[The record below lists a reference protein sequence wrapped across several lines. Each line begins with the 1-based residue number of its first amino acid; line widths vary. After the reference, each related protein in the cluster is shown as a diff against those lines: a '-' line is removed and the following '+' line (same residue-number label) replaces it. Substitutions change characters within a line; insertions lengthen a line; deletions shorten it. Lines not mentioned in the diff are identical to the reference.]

1 MWGLQLK
8 ADDDLEKALE
18 PQFCVYVVI
27 HSYTGIIPMKRLE
40 ADTVKQQEMLS
51 VMYLYIPFCIS

>member
-27 HSYTGIIPMKRLE
+27 HSYTGIIPTKRLE
-40 ADTVKQQEMLS
+40 ADTVKQQEML
-51 VMYLYIPFCIS
+51 